1 MGSVGSVFHFYY
13 PTDCIVKKKIF
24 WALMCFVFF
33 ISFCLSDNAQGR
45 LLATHTKC
53 VEGVLGEWTDQVLYV

>member
-1 MGSVGSVFHFYY
+1 
-13 PTDCIVKKKIF
+13 
-24 WALMCFVFF
+24 MCFVFF